1 MKRVFK
7 ITNPNHLPL
16 HITVQTDD
24 EKLIKLLDQHAEE
37 WMAKL
42 TKHMFPETFGSWE
55 ELLGEHEL
63 YADDTPTTKDIDG
76 SLVSFPTPNDEITD
90 SSAT

>member
-7 ITNPNHLPL
+7 ISNPDHLPIC
-16 HITVQTDD
+16 ITVQTDD
-24 EKLIKLLDQHAEE
+24 EKLINTINQHVAN

-42 TKHMFPETFGSWE
+42 TKYIFPESFGSWE
-55 ELLGEHEL
+55 ELLGEYEL
-63 YADDTPTTKDIDG
+63 YTDDTPTTKDNDG
-76 SLVSFPTPNDEITD
+76 SLDSFPPPTDDVTD

>member
-1 MKRVFK
+1 MKRVFE

-16 HITVQTDD
+16 YITVQTDD
-24 EKLIKLLDQHAEE
+24 EKLINLLDQHAEE
-37 WMAKL
+37 WMTKL

-55 ELLGEHEL
+55 ELLIQDES
-63 YADDTPTTKDIDG
+63 YTDDTPTAKDTDG
-76 SLVSFPTPNDEITD
+76 SLDSFPTPNDEITD